1 MGNKK
6 LRPACACYRSRG
18 IRPGTWAWHSR
29 LARRWPSTSV
39 TWCITHCR
47 SSTPNGRR
55 SSTPCRNCRARRAA
69 TWSNALGASTPWCS
83 RTTCHF
89 QASATSAAR
98 DGNPLHSNRGAE
110 WSTPQWAERH
120 LLVEIPAQMEITA
133 DIVDV
138 KNPRV
143 QAAAEL
149 GRFAE
154 QLLTVVPA
162 DRLLLCPSYGLC
174 RRTVELAL
182 AKVTTMIAAARSS

>member
-1 MGNKK
+1 
-6 LRPACACYRSRG
+6 
-18 IRPGTWAWHSR
+18 
-29 LARRWPSTSV
+29 
-39 TWCITHCR
+39 
-47 SSTPNGRR
+47 
-55 SSTPCRNCRARRAA
+55 
-69 TWSNALGASTPWCS
+69 
-83 RTTCHF
+83 
-89 QASATSAAR
+89 
-98 DGNPLHSNRGAE
+98 
-110 WSTPQWAERH
+110 
-120 LLVEIPAQMEITA
+120 MEITA

-162 DRLLLCPSYGLC
+162 DRFLLCPSYGLG